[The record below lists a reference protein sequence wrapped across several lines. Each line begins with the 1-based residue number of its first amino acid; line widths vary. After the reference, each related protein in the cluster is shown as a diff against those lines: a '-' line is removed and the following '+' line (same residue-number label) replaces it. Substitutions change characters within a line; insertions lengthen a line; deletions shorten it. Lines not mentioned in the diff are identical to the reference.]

1 MSGKSTM
8 SDPLVRGRRRCAHQ
22 ACPGLLGRL
31 LPGDTR
37 LLGATGT
44 LPTPWDTGASL
55 SSGAYFSTF
64 QISGSISPSMG
75 KSATPRTFRA
85 FARVTLART
94 APASLQVT

>member
-1 MSGKSTM
+1 M
-8 SDPLVRGRRRCAHQ
+8 SDPLIGGCRRCARLTWT
-22 ACPGLLGRL
+22 GLLGRL
-31 LPGDTR
+31 LPRETR

-44 LPTPWDTGASL
+44 LPTPWDKGASL

-64 QISGSISPSMG
+64 QISGSISPSMV

-85 FARVTLART
+85 FASVTLART